1 MQRAV
6 VTISRDQ
13 LRRAALAE
21 RRELVQADCFAWS
34 QSIQQRAIA
43 LPDYRAARSVVLY
56 SAVQNEVD
64 SRAILA
70 DALASGK
77 KVFYPK
83 WVENGP
89 SSFARILSA
98 ADLVVSRFGILE
110 PVGSEPMTPADRE
123 SLIVFVPGVLFDRRG
138 DRLGWGGGWYD
149 RALDDLGSQGVFVGL
164 AYEAQLV
171 DRLPTESWDRKV
183 HLIIT
188 ENDLIDCGT
197 APH

>member
-1 MQRAV
+1 
-6 VTISRDQ
+6 
-13 LRRAALAE
+13 LAE

-34 QSIQQRAIA
+34 QSIQKRAIA

-77 KVFYPK
+77 KVFFPK

-89 SSFARILSA
+89 SSFARIRSA
-98 ADLVVSRFGILE
+98 ADLVASRFGIFE
-110 PVGSEPMTPADRE
+110 PAGSEPMTPADRE

-138 DRLGWGGGWYD
+138 DRLGRGGGWYD

-164 AYEAQLV
+164 AYEVQLV

-188 ENDLIDCGT
+188 ENDLIDCST